1 MSDSADDFKHCS
13 SSHLPFQPNTPYPGI
28 VAGRPLTDKA
38 AQSSDPATSP
48 VDAALLFQHN
58 KIPGHPPALCHRS
71 RFSVPAGQGHA
82 APLWPCD
89 DGRCGAYERG
99 HIVLAGRH
107 LSINHL
113 PSLMSYLKDFGNKL
127 AEKLSALPELERA
140 EFITFVK
147 TEVLTSYR
155 NGLRD
160 GAKDR
165 TAAKTDARPAQHDQK
180 SRRAP
185 ATRRNYQRQ

>member
-1 MSDSADDFKHCS
+1 
-13 SSHLPFQPNTPYPGI
+13 
-28 VAGRPLTDKA
+28 
-38 AQSSDPATSP
+38 
-48 VDAALLFQHN
+48 
-58 KIPGHPPALCHRS
+58 
-71 RFSVPAGQGHA
+71 
-82 APLWPCD
+82 
-89 DGRCGAYERG
+89 
-99 HIVLAGRH
+99 
-107 LSINHL
+107 
-113 PSLMSYLKDFGNKL
+113 MSYLKDFGNKL